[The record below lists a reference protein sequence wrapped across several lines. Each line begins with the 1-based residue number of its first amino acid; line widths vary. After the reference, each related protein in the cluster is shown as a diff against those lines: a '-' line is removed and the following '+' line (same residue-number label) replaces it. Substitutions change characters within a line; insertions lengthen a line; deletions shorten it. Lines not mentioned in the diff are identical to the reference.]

1 MDTTELRNLFRAE
14 MSDTVVPYLISDD
27 QVYRYLDDAQK
38 QFCRWT
44 EGIEDARSFTI
55 AIVPTVQWYDFD
67 KTILKLRRITNA
79 ATGASVTVINPEK
92 LEAAG
97 IRFDGRTG
105 PLKAVVAGMQKNTLR
120 VWPVPNVAVVLAL
133 EVFRLSKTIDAGDEL
148 EIDEQHHI
156 NLLLWAKF
164 RAYGNEDSDVF
175 NSRKSA
181 DYEVRFHNYCAESR
195 KDQER
200 ARRVTGTVTYGGV

>member
-1 MDTTELRNLFRAE
+1 MDSTELRNLFRAE
-14 MSDTVVPYLISDD
+14 MSDAEKPYLISDD
-27 QVYRYLDDAQK
+27 QFYRYLDDAQK

-55 AIVPTVQWYDFD
+55 AIVPTVQWYDID
-67 KTILKLRRITNA
+67 KSILKLRNVVDA
-79 ATGASVTVINPEK
+79 VTGVPIRLVNPEK
-92 LEAAG
+92 LGDEG
-97 IRFDGRTG
+97 IRIDNRAG
-105 PLKAVVAGMQKNTLR
+105 PVRALIVGLQKNVLRAWPAPSLAATLT
-120 VWPVPNVAVVLAL
+120 L
-133 EVFRLSKTIDAGDEL
+133 EVFRLSKTLEAGDEL

-164 RAYGNEDSDVF
+164 RAYGNEDSEVF

-181 DYEVRFHNYCAESR
+181 DYETRFRTYCAESR

-200 ARRVTGTVTYGGV
+200 ARRVTGTVSYGGV